1 MDKLNDFTLFV
12 RAAQTLSF
20 SETAR
25 QLGMSPSAVSK
36 AIQRLEE
43 RLGVRLLN
51 RTTRSLSLT
60 EDGSAF
66 FDRARQILDE
76 IEEAEA
82 DISQSKII
90 PRGRLRLDLS
100 VALGKMHILPA
111 LPQFMAQYPEITL
124 DVSLSDRNIDL
135 IEEGIDATVR
145 VGTGIDNRLILH
157 PVSMAKFITCAAPAY
172 LKQHGTPKTPADLLN
187 HQCVNFIY
195 PQTRRHY
202 EWGFQDK
209 GETLQLAV
217 LGTLR
222 VDNAEAMLDAAING
236 VGIIQALNYVV
247 GSAIANGKL
256 KPILTEYTTTV
267 ELPIAVVYPQKKHL
281 SAKVRAF
288 IEFMRALIAQ
298 LRQRHIVD

>member
-12 RAAQTLSF
+12 RSAQTLSF

-66 FDRARQILDE
+66 FDQARQILDE

-82 DISQSKII
+82 AISQSKMI
-90 PRGRLRLDLS
+90 PRGTLRLDLS

-111 LPQFMAQYPEITL
+111 LPQFMARYPEITL

-157 PVSMAKFITCAAPAY
+157 PVGIAKFITCAAPAY

-187 HQCVNFIY
+187 HRCVNFLY
-195 PQTRRHY
+195 PQTRRLY
-202 EWGFQDK
+202 EWRFQDK

-217 LGTLR
+217 PGTLR
-222 VDNAEAMLDAAING
+222 IDDAEAILNAAING
-236 VGIIQALNYVV
+236 MGIVQALNYVA
-247 GSAIANGKL
+247 GSAITNGKL
-256 KPILTEYTTTV
+256 KPILTKYTTTV
-267 ELPIAVVYPQKKHL
+267 KMPIAVVYPQKKHL

-288 IEFMRALIAQ
+288 VEFMRELVAQ
-298 LRQRHIVD
+298 LRQQGVVE

>member
-12 RAAQTLSF
+12 RSAQTLSF

-82 DISQSKII
+82 AISQAKVI
-90 PRGRLRLDLS
+90 PRGTLRLDLS

-111 LPQFMAQYPEITL
+111 LPQFMARYPEITL

-157 PVSMAKFITCAAPAY
+157 PVGIAKFVTCAAPAY
-172 LKQHGTPKTPADLLN
+172 LKQHGTPKTPAALLN
-187 HQCVNFIY
+187 HRCVNFLY
-195 PQTRRHY
+195 PQTRRFY

-217 LGTLR
+217 PGTLR
-222 VDNAEAMLDAAING
+222 IDDAEAILNAAING
-236 VGIIQALNYVV
+236 MGIVQALNYVA

-256 KPILTEYTTTV
+256 KPILTKYTTTV
-267 ELPIAVVYPQKKHL
+267 EMPIAVVYPQKRHL

-288 IEFMRALIAQ
+288 VEFMRELVAQ
-298 LRQRHIVD
+298 LRQQGVVE

>member
-12 RAAQTLSF
+12 RSAQTLSF

-82 DISQSKII
+82 DISQSKVI
-90 PRGRLRLDLS
+90 PRGKLRLDLS

-111 LPQFMAQYPEITL
+111 LSQFIAQNPEITL

-145 VGTGIDNRLILH
+145 VGTGINNRLILR
-157 PVSMAKFITCAAPAY
+157 PVGIAKFVTCAAPVY
-172 LKQHGTPKTPADLLN
+172 LKRYGTPKTPADLLN
-187 HQCVNFIY
+187 HQCVNFVY
-195 PQTRRHY
+195 PQTRRSY
-202 EWGFQDK
+202 QWGFQDN
-209 GETLQLAV
+209 GETLQLAIPE
-217 LGTLR
+217 TLR
-222 VDNAEAMLDAAING
+222 IDDAEAMLDAAING
-236 VGIIQALNYVV
+236 MGIVQVLNYVA
-247 GSAIANGKL
+247 GSAIANGQL
-256 KPILTEYTTTV
+256 KPILSEYTTDV
-267 ELPIAVVYPQKKHL
+267 EMPIAVVYPQKKHL

-288 IEFMRALIAQ
+288 VDFMRELIAQ
-298 LRQRHIVD
+298 LRQQGAVD

>member
-12 RAAQTLSF
+12 RSAQTLSF

-60 EDGSAF
+60 EDGAAF

-82 DISQSKII
+82 AISQSKTI
-90 PRGRLRLDLS
+90 PRGTLRLDLS

-111 LPQFMAQYPEITL
+111 LPQFIVQYPEITL

-145 VGTGIDNRLILH
+145 VGTGIDNRLILR
-157 PVSMAKFITCAAPAY
+157 PVGIAKFATCAAPVY
-172 LKQHGTPKTPADLLN
+172 LKRYGTPKTPADLLN
-187 HQCVNFIY
+187 HQCINFVY
-195 PQTRRHY
+195 PQTRRSY
-202 EWGFQDK
+202 EWEFQDK

-217 LGTLR
+217 PATLR
-222 VDNAEAMLDAAING
+222 IDDAEATLNAAING
-236 VGIIQALNYVV
+236 MGIVQLLNYVA
-247 GSAIANGKL
+247 GGAIANGKL

-267 ELPIAVVYPQKKHL
+267 QMPIAVVYPQKKHL
-281 SAKVRAF
+281 SAKVRVF
-288 IEFMRALIAQ
+288 VEFMRELIAQ
-298 LRQRHIVD
+298 LRQQGTVE